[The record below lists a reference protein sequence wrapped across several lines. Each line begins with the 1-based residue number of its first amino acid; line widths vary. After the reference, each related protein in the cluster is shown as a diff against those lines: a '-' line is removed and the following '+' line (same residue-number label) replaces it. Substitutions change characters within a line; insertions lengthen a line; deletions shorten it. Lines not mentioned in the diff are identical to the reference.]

1 MFRTIDARSPIPLY
15 VQIADR
21 LRVAVATGEVRQGM
35 PLPSVRQLASELRVN
50 PATVVQ
56 AYRELEQAGIVES
69 RQGAGTFVREV
80 PEARREADRVRE
92 ARKLV
97 RGILNEASR
106 LGVSPEDLEEAWQ
119 EETKGRIEG

>member
-21 LRVAVATGEVRQGM
+21 LRVAVATGEVRPGM
-35 PLPSVRQLASELRVN
+35 PLPSVRQLASEIRVN

-80 PEARREADRVRE
+80 TEARRDADRVRE
-92 ARKLV
+92 ARKLI
-97 RGILNEASR
+97 RGILTEASR

>member
-1 MFRTIDARSPIPLY
+1 MFRNIDPRSPIPLY

-21 LRVAVATGEVRQGM
+21 LRVAVATGEVRPGM
-35 PLPSVRQLASELRVN
+35 PLPSVRQLAGELRVN

-69 RQGAGTFVREV
+69 RQGAGTYVREL
-80 PEARREADRVRE
+80 PDARREADRVRE

-97 RGILNEASR
+97 QRILKEASV
-106 LGVSPEDLEEAWQ
+106 LGVSPEELEEAWQ
-119 EETKGRIEG
+119 EETKGRVEG

>member
-1 MFRTIDARSPIPLY
+1 MFKGIDARSPIPLY

-21 LRVAVATGEVRQGM
+21 LRVAVATGEVRAGM
-35 PLPSVRQLASELRVN
+35 PLPSVRQLAAELRVN

-69 RQGAGTFVREV
+69 RQGAGTFVREL
-80 PEARREADRVRE
+80 PESRREADRVRE

-97 RGILNEASR
+97 RRILQEAST
-106 LGVSPEDLEEAWQ
+106 LGVSPEELDEAWQ
-119 EETKGRIEG
+119 QETKGRIAG

>member
-1 MFRTIDARSPIPLY
+1 MFRNIDPRSPIPLY

-21 LRVAVATGEVRQGM
+21 LRVAVATGEVRPGM
-35 PLPSVRQLASELRVN
+35 PLPSVRQLAGELRVN

-69 RQGAGTFVREV
+69 RQGAGTYVRELA
-80 PEARREADRVRE
+80 EDRREADRVRE

-97 RGILNEASR
+97 RQILQEASV
-106 LGVSPEDLEEAWQ
+106 LGVSPEELEEAWQ
-119 EETKGRIEG
+119 EETKGRVER